1 MTSDFMNIFKKFLQY
16 YRPYRFLFYADIFCA
31 LVVSLVDLAFPLI
44 LSYLSKN
51 IFVKDKMVI
60 LNSILYIGVGLLVLY
75 ILKYFC
81 QYFIASWGHIMGARM
96 ENNMRK
102 DLFYHLQRMSFSYY
116 DENNTGH
123 MMSILVSDLFDISE
137 LAHHGPENVFI
148 SAIKIIGSF
157 VVLAFINTQMTLMLF
172 AVTVVMIVFSFC
184 ENKKMQR
191 IFFDNRKKMG
201 NINSSVQDSLL
212 GIRVVKSFA
221 NENIEREKFDRS
233 NNAYRISRE
242 KSYKVMGR
250 FIAGNSFF
258 EGLLYVVI
266 LATGAFFIANG
277 SLTIPDL
284 AVYALYIN
292 IFINPIDILIN
303 FAEQF
308 QKGFA
313 GFRRF
318 LNILSMEPE
327 IVDKKNAVP
336 LEDVKGDIEYKNVS
350 FSYNEKKQ
358 VLKNINVKIKAGE
371 KIAFVGPSG
380 GGKTTICSLLPRFYD
395 VSSGSV
401 MIDGKDIRDVTLE
414 SLRNSIGIVQQDV
427 YLFSGTL
434 KENIRY
440 GKPEASDEEIMKA
453 AKEAN
458 IHDYIMS
465 LDNGYDTYVGERG
478 VKLSGG
484 QKQRIS
490 IARVF
495 LENPPILIL
504 DEATS
509 ALDNES
515 ESFIQKSLEKLA
527 KNRTTIVIAHRLST
541 IRNADEIIVID
552 GEGIK
557 ERGSHS
563 ELLQKGGL
571 YAYYYNMQFEGLD
584 IRK

>member
-1 MTSDFMNIFKKFLQY
+1 MKKILKRFLQY
-16 YRPYRFLFYADIFCA
+16 YRPYLFLFYADIFCA
-31 LVVSLVDLAFPLI
+31 LVVSLIDLSFPLI
-44 LSYLSKN
+44 LGYLSNN
-51 IFVKDKMVI
+51 IFIKDRQVI
-60 LNSILYIGVGLLVLY
+60 LNSISYIVVLMIIMY
-75 ILKYFC
+75 IVKYFC
-81 QYFIASWGHIMGARM
+81 QYFISSWGHIMGTRM

-102 DLFYHLQRMSFSYY
+102 DLFYHLQKMSFSYY
-116 DENNTGH
+116 DENNTGQ
-123 MMSILVSDLFDISE
+123 MMSIMVSDLFDISE

-148 SAIKIIGSF
+148 SGIKIIGSF
-157 VVLAFINTQMTLMLF
+157 VILMLINVKMTLILL
-172 AVTVVMIVFSFC
+172 AVTLVMVVFSFYQ
-184 ENKKMQR
+184 NKKMQR

-212 GIRVVKSFA
+212 GVRVVKSFA
-221 NENIEREKFDRS
+221 NEHIEKKKFDEN

-242 KSYKVMGR
+242 TSYKQMGK
-250 FIAGNSFF
+250 FIAGNAFF

-266 LATGAFFIANG
+266 LATGAFFIAEG
-277 SLTIPDL
+277 SLKVSDL

-313 GFRRF
+313 GFKRF
-318 LNILSMEPE
+318 LNIVEAEPE
-327 IVDKKNAVP
+327 IVNKKDAVDIK
-336 LEDVKGDIEYKNVS
+336 DVKGNIEYRNVS
-350 FSYNEKKQ
+350 FRYNEKKQ
-358 VLKNINVKIKAGE
+358 IINNINLTIESGK

-380 GGKTTICSLLPRFYD
+380 GGKTTLCSLLPRFYD
-395 VSSGSV
+395 VSSGSI

-440 GKPEASDEEIMKA
+440 GKPTASDEEVIKA

-458 IHDYIMS
+458 IHDFIMS
-465 LDNGYDTYVGERG
+465 LENGYDTYVGERG

-515 ESFIQKSLEKLA
+515 ERFIQNSLDKLA

-541 IRNADEIIVID
+541 IKNADEIIVI
-552 GEGIK
+552 EGGRIK
-557 ERGSHS
+557 ERGNHR
-563 ELLQKGGL
+563 ELLKKGGL
-571 YAYYYNMQFEGLD
+571 YSYYYNMQFEGLED
-584 IRK
+584 

>member
-1 MTSDFMNIFKKFLQY
+1 MKKILKRFLQY
-16 YRPYRFLFYADIFCA
+16 YRPYLFLFYADIFCA
-31 LVVSLVDLAFPLI
+31 LVVSLIDLSFPLI
-44 LSYLSKN
+44 LGYLSNN
-51 IFVKDKMVI
+51 IFIKDRQVI
-60 LNSILYIGVGLLVLY
+60 LNSISYIVVLMIIMY
-75 ILKYFC
+75 IVKYFC
-81 QYFIASWGHIMGARM
+81 QYFISSWGHIMGTRM

-102 DLFYHLQRMSFSYY
+102 DLFYHLQKMSFSYY
-116 DENNTGH
+116 DENNTGQ
-123 MMSILVSDLFDISE
+123 MMSIMVSDLFDISE

-148 SAIKIIGSF
+148 SGIKIIGSF
-157 VVLAFINTQMTLMLF
+157 VILMLINVKMTLILL
-172 AVTVVMIVFSFC
+172 AVTLVMVVFSFYQ
-184 ENKKMQR
+184 NKKMQR

-212 GIRVVKSFA
+212 GVRVVKSFA
-221 NENIEREKFDRS
+221 NEHIEKKKFDEN

-242 KSYKVMGR
+242 TSYKQMGK
-250 FIAGNSFF
+250 FIAGNAFF

-266 LATGAFFIANG
+266 LATGAFFIAEG
-277 SLTIPDL
+277 SLKVSDL

-308 QKGFA
+308 QKEFA
-313 GFRRF
+313 GFKRF
-318 LNILSMEPE
+318 LNIVEAEPE
-327 IVDKKNAVP
+327 IVNKKDAVDIK
-336 LEDVKGDIEYKNVS
+336 DVKGNIEYRNVS
-350 FSYNEKKQ
+350 FRYNEKKQ
-358 VLKNINVKIKAGE
+358 IINNINLTIESGK

-380 GGKTTICSLLPRFYD
+380 GGKTTLCSLLPRFYD
-395 VSSGSV
+395 VSSGSI

-440 GKPEASDEEIMKA
+440 GKPTASDEEVIKA

-458 IHDYIMS
+458 IHDFIMS
-465 LDNGYDTYVGERG
+465 LENGYDTYVGERG

-515 ESFIQKSLEKLA
+515 ERFIQNSLDKLA

-541 IRNADEIIVID
+541 IKNADEIIVI
-552 GEGIK
+552 EGGRIK
-557 ERGSHS
+557 ERGNHR
-563 ELLQKGGL
+563 ELLKKGGL
-571 YAYYYNMQFEGLD
+571 YSYYYNMQFEGLED
-584 IRK
+584 